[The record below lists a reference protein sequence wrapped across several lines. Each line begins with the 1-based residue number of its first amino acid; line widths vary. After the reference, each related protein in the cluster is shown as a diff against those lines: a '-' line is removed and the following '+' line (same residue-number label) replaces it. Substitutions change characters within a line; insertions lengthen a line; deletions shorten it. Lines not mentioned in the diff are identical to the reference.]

1 MHVVTTERRSGEAVY
16 NATLLRRSYR
26 EGGKVKKETLANL
39 SHLPPEAIDAIRLGL
54 IDEFRCRSLQ
64 LSGLELH
71 TSRRAPVR
79 VPYRELETPYPF
91 QLCIPQNMTQEILDR
106 ELARLGVAIERGARV
121 IGVQSDENGADVS
134 FTAAGGEQSVRA
146 AWVAGCDG
154 SHSVVRHALGVS
166 FDGEDYGQDWLM
178 AECDLYPEPTRD
190 HSHFFIATAKPFV
203 ALPLPSGRFWIFL
216 PQVPDRGASERRP
229 PDEQEIERL
238 VAERGPAGLRLENLQ
253 MLSTFR
259 CGLRRTSTMRRGRVL
274 IAGDAAH
281 SHSPAGGQ
289 GLNAGLQDARNLGWK
304 LALVARGL
312 APATLLDSY
321 QAERA
326 PVAAGVLALS
336 DRWVKMFHVPS
347 ARRRRARDLA
357 LPLAASVPTLRR
369 RFIARTS
376 QLSHSYRG
384 GPLATAQGRR
394 PRGQLADGDRL
405 PAVDCLTRDGE
416 PLMTLDLI
424 AGPAHT
430 LLILAGDSPESES
443 IDRAIARCEKL
454 ATMSGRS

>member
-1 MHVVTTERRSGEAVY
+1 MH
-16 NATLLRRSYR
+16 
-26 EGGKVKKETLANL
+26 
-39 SHLPPEAIDAIRLGL
+39 
-54 IDEFRCRSLQ
+54 
-64 LSGLELH
+64 
-71 TSRRAPVR
+71 
-79 VPYRELETPYPF
+79 
-91 QLCIPQNMTQEILDR
+91 
-106 ELARLGVAIERGARV
+106 
-121 IGVQSDENGADVS
+121 
-134 FTAAGGEQSVRA
+134 AAGGAEQSAR
-146 AWVAGCDG
+146 
-154 SHSVVRHALGVS
+154 S
-166 FDGEDYGQDWLM
+166 DGE
-178 AECDLYPEPTRD
+178 
-190 HSHFFIATAKPFV
+190 V
-203 ALPLPSGRFWIFL
+203 
-216 PQVPDRGASERRP
+216 
-229 PDEQEIERL
+229 
-238 VAERGPAGLRLENLQ
+238 GLRLENLQ

-304 LALVARGL
+304 LALVAGGL
-312 APATLLDSY
+312 AAATLLDSY